1 MNLEQADRPGTSQSG
16 DDGSKRP
23 VVDVRR
29 MQQLIE
35 AVHSEGWYTQAE
47 EFQKLLDAYL
57 ELRSAAYAELSTLL
71 KNKDH
76 IGLDTL

>member
-1 MNLEQADRPGTSQSG
+1 MEQADRPVSSQHG

-23 VVDVRR
+23 IVDVRR

-35 AVHSEGWYTQAE
+35 DIHSEGWYTQAE

-57 ELRSAAYAELSTLL
+57 ELRSKAYAELSTLL